1 MWGDE
6 RGISLDTEVVIFLVS
21 WDPNKGL
28 EKPSKTKAKRNQGMF
43 IFKLQTQVAKWK
55 RRAMKATITKL

>member
-6 RGISLDTEVVIFLVS
+6 RGISLDTKVVIFLVS

-28 EKPSKTKAKRNQGMF
+28 EKPSRVEAKRNQGTL
-43 IFKLQTQVAKWK
+43 IFKLQSQVAKWK
-55 RRAMKATITKL
+55 RRAMKATIIEF